1 MALYAIIRLRGT
13 ADVSPEVE
21 ETLSMLRLR
30 RRFAASLYWSELP
43 GLEGMLKVIT
53 PWATWGEVEEKV
65 LSELIAKRG
74 RLVGNKKITDEWVR
88 QNLGLSGIGEL
99 AQKLLSGELHYHK
112 LEEKGVKP
120 FFRLTPPK
128 GGFKRSIKKMF
139 GDGGE
144 LGYRGE
150 KINELLQRMM

>member
-1 MALYAIIRLRGT
+1 MPLYAIIRLRGT
-13 ADVSPEVE
+13 ADISPEVE
-21 ETLSMLRLR
+21 DTLSLLRLR

-43 GLEGMLKVIT
+43 GLEGMLKVIA

-65 LSELIAKRG
+65 LAELIARRG
-74 RLVGNKKITDEWVR
+74 RLVGDKKITDEWVR
-88 QNLGLSGIGEL
+88 QNLGLRGIEEL
-99 AQKLLSGELHYHK
+99 AQKLVAGELHYHK

-128 GGFKRSIKKMF
+128 GGFKKSIKKM
-139 GDGGE
+139 GKDGE

-150 KINELLQRMM
+150 KINELLMRMM